1 MPHMCGME
9 DLRSITALELT
20 PPNSGAELRASY
32 SPLIRRSPTRPGHNP
47 RGSYD
52 FPTTLPRGLPARLG
66 ERLPL
71 RPAEDQRQD
80 EP

>member
-9 DLRSITALELT
+9 DLRSITALRLT
-20 PPNSGAELRASY
+20 PPNSGPELMASY
-32 SPLIRRSPTRPGHNP
+32 SPRIRRSSTQPGRNP
-47 RGSYD
+47 RGWND
-52 FPTTLPRGLPARLG
+52 CPTTLPHGLPVRLG